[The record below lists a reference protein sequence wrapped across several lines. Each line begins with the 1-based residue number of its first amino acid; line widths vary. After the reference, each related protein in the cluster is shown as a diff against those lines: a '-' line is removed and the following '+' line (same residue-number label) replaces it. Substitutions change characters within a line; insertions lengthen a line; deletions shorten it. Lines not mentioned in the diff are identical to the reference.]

1 MRNDKD
7 SVEVINS
14 LAKSVDY
21 WYCATLS
28 GERGISG
35 QELADKINKLIPKD
49 EEGLPQVEVFDTPRQ
64 AYEAAKLRSQ
74 AEDRIV
80 VFGSFL
86 TVADVLEHLQS
97 SN

>member
-1 MRNDKD
+1 MLNDKD
-7 SVEVINS
+7 ADEVIKT
-14 LAKSVDY
+14 LAKSIDY

-28 GERGISG
+28 GGRGLSG
-35 QELADKINKLIPKD
+35 QELADKINSLIPKD
-49 EEGLPQVEVFDTPRQ
+49 KDGLPQVEVFDAPRL
-64 AYEAAKLRSQ
+64 AYDAAKERSQ
-74 AEDRIV
+74 LEDRIV